1 MMFGIIREKEGKATG
16 GGIVSLE
23 TVRRLAWTAIILF
36 IMALVFVFR
45 HGPILAWLAA
55 NHTPLLA
62 GIIQSPLWA
71 VAFLLVILML
81 LCVIGIMDDDET
93 PFAIGMHTLGIMLC
107 IGYWAGGAVFASH
120 QPDDVTIYGL
130 AGGFIL
136 TCLFVWIM
144 DRRRKAGRETFPRL
158 RDQIAG
164 FAVDHIASDEYRESH
179 TSEEKN

>member
-1 MMFGIIREKEGKATG
+1 M
-16 GGIVSLE
+16 SLE
-23 TVRRLAWTAIILF
+23 AVRRLAWTAIILF
-36 IMALVFVFR
+36 IAALLFAFN
-45 HGPILAWLAA
+45 HGLILAWLAA

-71 VAFLLVILML
+71 VAFLLIILML

-93 PFAIGMHTLGIMLC
+93 PFAIGMHALGIMMC
-107 IGYWAGGAVFASH
+107 IGYWAGGVVFASH
-120 QPDDVTIYGL
+120 QPDNVTICGL

-136 TCLFVWIM
+136 TCLFAWIM

-164 FAVDHIASDEYRESH
+164 FVLDHVASEEYRRTGGKKDSDRDQI
-179 TSEEKN
+179 